1 MCEIYLFNNLCV
13 FKYLKYMLKVFE
25 DVKNVWYW
33 YWIEVGFEMFEVCF
47 VNDLC
52 IGKLCFGDMLMFVDV
67 CFVL

>member
-1 MCEIYLFNNLCV
+1 
-13 FKYLKYMLKVFE
+13 MLKVFE